1 MGSLLEFLRRLGSA
15 TADAAVGFLFSE
27 DIKRSDAEDETARSQ
42 SEKSSGESGK
52 MAPAK
57 APETVQN
64 SPLDSF
70 GEGFAES
77 IEGLDASHDHEAS
90 NPLTP
95 EMPSQDEGMDHSR

>member
-27 DIKRSDAEDETARSQ
+27 DITRSDAEDETARSQ

-57 APETVQN
+57 APETAQN
-64 SPLDSF
+64 SPIDSF

-77 IEGLDASHDHEAS
+77 IEGLDASQDHEAS

>member
-1 MGSLLEFLRRLGSA
+1 MGILLEFLRRLGNA

-27 DIKRSDAEDETARSQ
+27 DIPRSEAEDEGAKSQ
-42 SEKSSGESGK
+42 SEKSTGDSGK

-70 GEGFAES
+70 AEGFAES
-77 IEGLDASHDHEAS
+77 IEGLDASHDHEAAS
-90 NPLTP
+90 PLTP
-95 EMPSQDEGMDHSR
+95 EMPSQGEGMEQSR